1 MSIGTGVVYSLL
13 GIAVVFAALTMLM
26 VIVVLLYR
34 LTTPKAAVPA
44 PVRAAEPPQTQEIV
58 EFGFPEAPGSAGG
71 VKLYDTPEKDA
82 AMVMAI
88 VADAMGKPLNELR
101 FLSIRR
107 VDAENGGSDEI

>member
-13 GIAVVFAALTMLM
+13 GIAVVFAALAMLM
-26 VIVVLLYR
+26 VIVILLYR
-34 LTTPKAAVPA
+34 LTTPKAAEVPE
-44 PVRAAEPPQTQEIV
+44 RAIEPAQTQEIA

-71 VKLYDTPEKDA
+71 IKLYDTPERDA

-101 FLSIRR
+101 FLSISR
-107 VDAENGGSDEI
+107 VDAENGGSNEI

>member
-1 MSIGTGVVYSLL
+1 MSIGTGVIYSLL

-26 VIVVLLYR
+26 VIVILLYR
-34 LTTPKAAVPA
+34 LTMPKPAAVPERTAA
-44 PVRAAEPPQTQEIV
+44 PAQTQESV

-71 VKLYDTPEKDA
+71 VKLYDTPERDA

-101 FLSIRR
+101 FLSIKRI
-107 VDAENGGSDEI
+107 DAENGGSDEV

>member
-26 VIVVLLYR
+26 VIVILLYR
-34 LTTPKAAVPA
+34 LTMPKPAAVPERTAA
-44 PVRAAEPPQTQEIV
+44 PAQTQEIV

-71 VKLYDTPEKDA
+71 VKLYDTPERDA

-101 FLSIRR
+101 FLSIKRI
-107 VDAENGGSDEI
+107 DAENGGSDEV

>member
-26 VIVVLLYR
+26 VIVILLYR
-34 LTTPKAAVPA
+34 LTTPKAAAAPERTAAPA
-44 PVRAAEPPQTQEIV
+44 QTQEIV

-71 VKLYDTPEKDA
+71 VKLYDTPERDA

-88 VADAMGKPLNELR
+88 VANNLGKPLNELR
-101 FLSIRR
+101 FLSIKRI
-107 VDAENGGSDEI
+107 DAENGGSDEV

>member
-1 MSIGTGVVYSLL
+1 MSIGTGVIYSLL

-26 VIVVLLYR
+26 VIVILLYR
-34 LTTPKAAVPA
+34 LTMPKPAAVPERTAA
-44 PVRAAEPPQTQEIV
+44 PAQTQENV

-71 VKLYDTPEKDA
+71 VKLYDTPERDA

-101 FLSIRR
+101 FLSIKRI
-107 VDAENGGSDEI
+107 DAENGGSDEV